1 MAIDSAITPTLP
13 DTVAE
18 SWAPRTDRWR
28 AQAPSV
34 HADRPGRPLFIG
46 ACPRS
51 GTTLLR
57 SLLDNHPDLAMPAE
71 TDFVIPLWKL
81 RAGFGDLHE
90 RKNRRAVGEW
100 IFKQQGHG
108 GTRLRAGTF
117 TRKQAI
123 RRVADSPPT
132 LGSIVATCFGMY
144 AEAHGKQRWGDK
156 RPAYAGW
163 IPMLFALFPDAQFIN
178 LVRDPRAAVASQI
191 PLGWGHE
198 EAALASAAV
207 RWEYSA
213 RRVDAFSARLRPDQ
227 LLDLRYEDMV
237 RDPEATLD
245 QVCAFA
251 GLRAGDAIATM
262 IGAERR
268 GKFRPGWHEKL
279 AQPISTDSV
288 ERWREKLDPHEVA
301 LVEHVAEPF
310 LDRFGY
316 RTASPGAPPTAADL
330 AELKRQR
337 HRRRRKWRRQWRD
350 ELKRRH
356 VLYRRPVAAIAAS
369 SARPR

>member
-1 MAIDSAITPTLP
+1 MAIDSAVTTANLP

-18 SWAPRTDRWR
+18 TWEPRPEAWR
-28 AQAPSV
+28 AQAPSEF
-34 HADRPGRPLFIG
+34 AGAPGRPLFIG

-81 RAGFGDLHE
+81 RAGFGDLNV
-90 RKNRRAVGEW
+90 RKNRRRVGEW
-100 IFKQQGHG
+100 IFKQQGNG
-108 GTRLRAGTF
+108 GTRIRAGSL

-123 RRVADSPPT
+123 KRVADSPPT
-132 LGSIVATCFGMY
+132 LGSIVATCFGIY

-163 IPMLFALFPDAQFIN
+163 IPMLFELFPDAQFIN
-178 LVRDPRAAVASQI
+178 LTRDPRAAVASQI

-207 RWEYSA
+207 RWEYSV
-213 RRVDAFSARLRPDQ
+213 RRVDGFSRKLRPDQ

-237 RDPEATLD
+237 RSPAATLE

-251 GLRAGDAIATM
+251 GLPAGEAIATM
-262 IGAERR
+262 IEAERG
-268 GKFRPGWHEKL
+268 GKFRPGWHDKL
-279 AQPISTDSV
+279 SQPISTDSV
-288 ERWREKLDPHEVA
+288 ERWREKLDPHEIA
-301 LVEHVAEPF
+301 LVEHVAEPY
-310 LDRFGY
+310 LERFGY
-316 RTASPGAPPTAADL
+316 RSASPEAGPTAADL

-337 HRRRRKWRRQWRD
+337 KRRLRKWRKQARD

-356 VLYRRPVAAIAAS
+356 FLYRRPVAAV
-369 SARPR
+369 R